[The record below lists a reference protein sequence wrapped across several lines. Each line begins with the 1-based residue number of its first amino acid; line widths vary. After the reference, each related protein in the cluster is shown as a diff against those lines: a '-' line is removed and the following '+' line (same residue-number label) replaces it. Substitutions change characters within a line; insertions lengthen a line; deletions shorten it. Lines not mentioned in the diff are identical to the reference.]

1 VDDFEPA
8 ASVVD
13 GGGVGDGDSLK
24 FWADISVTRV
34 GDRDRETLSSSL
46 TVSGSDLISMVVK
59 VVIAREEVA
68 VKYSLALAGAD
79 KSATP
84 FRSGSNDMDR
94 IWLDSCF
101 TTEYTSVTV
110 MNVQEPGLTGQRCTH
125 YCRLEGWV
133 QQQLARK

>member
-1 VDDFEPA
+1 MSCTGIWEAFLDVLDSAARGGVDDFESA

-13 GGGVGDGDSLK
+13 GGGVGDGDSCLK

-34 GDRDRETLSSSL
+34 GDRDGETLSSSL
-46 TVSGSDLISMVVK
+46 TVSGSDLTSMVVK

-68 VKYSLALAGAD
+68 VKDSLALAGAD

-84 FRSGSNDMDR
+84 FRSWSNDMDR

-101 TTEYTSVTV
+101 SADV
-110 MNVQEPGLTGQRCTH
+110 MNMQ
-125 YCRLEGWV
+125 CRTLDF
-133 QQQLARK
+133 